1 MAVFVF
7 QPIIISLIMRVQYIH
22 NGFYTYSN
30 MRMPITI
37 LYYNKKMAATMD
49 PRARIYVRTYVV
61 QLAFGHGVRLCPY
74 IDLSIMSTHHW

>member
-30 MRMPITI
+30 MRMPITT

-49 PRARIYVRTYVV
+49 PRARIRIYVRTWCSW
-61 QLAFGHGVRLCPY
+61 RLP
-74 IDLSIMSTHHW
+74 IWSSFMSVHRS